1 MKLAFSTLGVPGL
14 PVADV
19 LQLAVTHGYHG
30 VELRAHP
37 EEPVHPG
44 IDAGQRADVAAEFK
58 AAGVEVLGLAGYAR
72 VAAPGDDDAVLAEI
86 RELLELARDL
96 GAPFIRVFPGGDA
109 EQSVEEADA
118 TAARRLGTAAEWGAD
133 LGVRVLLETHDSHRT
148 GADALRVLGPVGHRQ
163 AGALWD
169 VMHTWLGGEQPSETL
184 AALGPYLGYVQVK
197 DIASAA
203 DTTPLPLG
211 AASSRSPS
219 ASRSSPGTS
228 GTAGSAGSTRSGGT
242 RPPRRCPN
250 CWPPVTITW
259 RGCSTTRRKRLA
271 ARAGRGLGSPGA
283 SSPHPALRHAL
294 MSPGLAHTLIDVRPL
309 RTSPV
314 FRRLLI
320 GRTVSVLGMFMTMVT
335 VMYQV
340 WDMTHST
347 VWTGA
352 VGLAN
357 AVPTVVVGLFA
368 GSWVDRGDR
377 RRIYLFNTVGQ
388 SVCSLLLAVQGF
400 AGHVPVL
407 GVLALVAAQS
417 CFGAVG
423 GPASGVF
430 IPRLLPKDQVAAGL
444 ALNTMSFTTMMLV
457 GPALGGLLIGWAAS
471 APATWSTR
479 SPSSSLSTAPSACP
493 RCRPRANRRGPD
505 CTVSWTACVFWPAT
519 GWCAARCSPT
529 WPRRSSRCPS
539 ASSR

>member
-1 MKLAFSTLGVPGL
+1 
-14 PVADV
+14 
-19 LQLAVTHGYHG
+19 
-30 VELRAHP
+30 
-37 EEPVHPG
+37 
-44 IDAGQRADVAAEFK
+44 
-58 AAGVEVLGLAGYAR
+58 
-72 VAAPGDDDAVLAEI
+72 
-86 RELLELARDL
+86 
-96 GAPFIRVFPGGDA
+96 
-109 EQSVEEADA
+109 
-118 TAARRLGTAAEWGAD
+118 
-133 LGVRVLLETHDSHRT
+133 
-148 GADALRVLGPVGHRQ
+148 
-163 AGALWD
+163 
-169 VMHTWLGGEQPSETL
+169 
-184 AALGPYLGYVQVK
+184 
-197 DIASAA
+197 
-203 DTTPLPLG
+203 
-211 AASSRSPS
+211 
-219 ASRSSPGTS
+219 
-228 GTAGSAGSTRSGGT
+228 
-242 RPPRRCPN
+242 
-250 CWPPVTITW
+250 
-259 RGCSTTRRKRLA
+259 
-271 ARAGRGLGSPGA
+271 
-283 SSPHPALRHAL
+283 

-457 GPALGGLLIGWAAS
+457 GPALGGLLIGWAGIGACYLVDALTFLLAFHGAFGLPALPPEGEPSRAGLHGVLDGLRFLAGHRVVRGALLTDLAATVLAMPVSLFPLINSERFGGDPRTLGLFLSAISVGGITAS
-471 APATWSTR
+471 VFSGTVTRLGRPGLVMLLGASTWGAALAAFGLMTNPWAGLAFLALAGAADSTSVISRSTIVQTHTPDALLGRVSAAEQMVGQAGPNLGNLRGGLVAGWTSGATALFTGGLLCVLAVVGVGAST
-479 SPSSSLSTAPSACP
+479 PEL
-493 RCRPRANRRGPD
+493 RAGAGVGVTPD
-505 CTVSWTACVFWPAT
+505 EA
-519 GWCAARCSPT
+519 
-529 WPRRSSRCPS
+529 
-539 ASSR
+539 